1 MQTRTK
7 IILQPTQLD
16 KAVETTGLR
25 LLILLWLITMI
36 AFFTLPETIPTH
48 YNALGQVDNYGSKTT
63 LFILPAIASIIFIG
77 ITKLNKYPHIFNY
90 TVTITQENTES
101 QYTVATRMLRILK
114 LVCVLVF
121 FLIVLFTWLT
131 TLGNVT
137 GLGRWF
143 LPFALSLVIIP
154 VGYFLIKLFRSK
166 QV

>member
-1 MQTRTK
+1 MQTRPK

-16 KAVETTGLR
+16 KAVETTGLG

-77 ITKLNKYPHIFNY
+77 ITKLNKYSYIFNY
-90 TVTITQENTES
+90 TVTIN
-101 QYTVATRMLRILK
+101 VATRLLRILK

-166 QV
+166 QA

>member
-1 MQTRTK
+1 MQTRPK

-16 KAVETTGLR
+16 KAVETTGLV

-77 ITKLNKYPHIFNY
+77 ITKLNKYSYIFNY
-90 TVTITQENTES
+90 TVTITQANAKS
-101 QYTVATRMLRILK
+101 QYTAATRLLRILK

-143 LPFALSLVIIP
+143 YHLH
-154 VGYFLIKLFRSK
+154 
-166 QV
+166 